1 MQIPPPR
8 IPGRL
13 LSAVE
18 RGHESEQMR
27 RNQWV
32 RRGGEEASWSMLN
45 HILYATQTYMSGQE
59 RRKQP
64 GEMRV
69 KKKNAAASWKKV
81 RWMCGASLHLSA
93 KLLQVSGD
101 THRHSVDGGSEN
113 TAVRRLD
120 QLNPFSFDFY
130 HYSALLLFH
139 LHHVMVFEKIFF
151 LRLHTIHRFQC
162 WDRADNSNKE
172 SLSQHLKHFHWQC
185 ERLESTQLRP
195 LRS

>member
-69 KKKNAAASWKKV
+69 KKKM
-81 RWMCGASLHLSA
+81 RLHLGRKWDVCVARPYICQQTAAGFGRHTQTLSGRGKWKYCCKTTGSA
-93 KLLQVSGD
+93 ESLLIRFLSLFCLTSLSPSPCYGLWKNIFFASP
-101 THRHSVDGGSEN
+101 HNS
-113 TAVRRLD
+113 
-120 QLNPFSFDFY
+120 PFS
-130 HYSALLLFH
+130 
-139 LHHVMVFEKIFF
+139 V
-151 LRLHTIHRFQC
+151 LRQSR
-162 WDRADNSNKE
+162 
-172 SLSQHLKHFHWQC
+172 
-185 ERLESTQLRP
+185 QLQ
-195 LRS
+195 

>member
-1 MQIPPPR
+1 MQIPPPPPR

-13 LSAVE
+13 FSAVE
-18 RGHESEQMR
+18 QGHESEQMR

-32 RRGGEEASWSMLN
+32 RREGEEASWSMLN

-69 KKKNAAASWKKV
+69 KKKM
-81 RWMCGASLHLSA
+81 RLHLGRKWDGCVARPYICQQTAAGFGRHTQS
-93 KLLQVSGD
+93 LSG
-101 THRHSVDGGSEN
+101 
-113 TAVRRLD
+113 RLD

-151 LRLHTIHRFQC
+151 ASPHNSPFSVLRQSR
-162 WDRADNSNKE
+162 
-172 SLSQHLKHFHWQC
+172 
-185 ERLESTQLRP
+185 QLQ
-195 LRS
+195 